1 MGFVSCIVWDLD
13 GTLIDSAADIAYV
26 VNRVRWKYGFSPLE
40 EDHIRAFLGDGAAKL
55 IERALFGIVDDVS
68 LRPSER
74 LPRSAA
80 EVEEVVDQFR
90 YIYSEYPVVKT
101 TLRKGV
107 APILKHWQEQGTAQ
121 VVLTNKPH
129 NIMKE
134 VLKALHLDKVF
145 DLTLGRGG
153 FDDERLPLPYKP
165 DPRLGSYILDQ
176 TGADPSETFVV
187 GDGLPDVEF
196 ARNCDF
202 RVIALLDGYTLPQRL
217 LDATPHLDLAATS
230 IPHVQEILLAHHDD

>member
-1 MGFVSCIVWDLD
+1 MSFVSCIIWDLD
-13 GTLIDSAADIAYV
+13 GTLIDSAPDIAYV
-26 VNRVRWKYGFSPLE
+26 VNRVRWKFGMSPLE
-40 EDHIRAFLGDGAAKL
+40 EGHIRAFLGDGANAL
-55 IERALFGIVDDVS
+55 IERAIFGIVDDVA

-80 EVEEVVDQFR
+80 DVEEVVDQFR

-129 NIMKE
+129 AITKE

-145 DLTLGRGG
+145 DLVLGRGG
-153 FDDERLPLPYKP
+153 FDDEGIPLPYKP
-165 DPRLGSYILDQ
+165 DARLGTYILDQ
-176 TGADPSETFVV
+176 TGASPEETFVV
-187 GDGLPDVEF
+187 GDGVPDIEF
-196 ARNCDF
+196 AKNCGF
-202 RVIALLDGYTLPQRL
+202 KVIALLDGYTAPERL
-217 LDATPHLDLAATS
+217 LDTTPNLDLAATS
-230 IPHVQEILLAHHDD
+230 IQHVQDLLLANHDG